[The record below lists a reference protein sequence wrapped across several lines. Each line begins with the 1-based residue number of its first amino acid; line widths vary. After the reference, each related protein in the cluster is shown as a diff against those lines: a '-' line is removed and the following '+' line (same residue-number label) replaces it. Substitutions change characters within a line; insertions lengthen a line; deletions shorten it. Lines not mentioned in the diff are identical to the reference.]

1 MSEPDDP
8 QRSLASSSVLLLGGK
23 LVANVGYFVGVSI
36 VARALGPSGRG
47 TVAFVTVS
55 TLLVATLASLGVGA
69 AAVVFIPK
77 RPEVRGRL
85 FTSGVLFVALS
96 SLVIGT
102 LVIGTMI
109 AVGAEPDGVSAAL
122 FAVCIPGAAAL
133 ALMDL
138 GLSYMVAVGRT
149 FDYTITVAVSPWLY
163 PVLLALVA
171 AFGTINVAS
180 TVAVWF
186 VGSAASGVL
195 ALLISGRAL
204 GVGALD
210 RALLAEVVPFGFRAW
225 LGGLAGSLNFRIDQ
239 VLMGFLAT
247 EAALGIY
254 AVAVNVS
261 EVVLYIPSVVGVL
274 LVPLVART
282 HSDARDGA
290 VARVFRLS
298 LLVTLGTSL
307 VGALLGVVLIPAW
320 FGSAYDASVTPFLL
334 LLPGSLGFVAMRLF
348 SNALLGSSRPGR
360 SSLAPV
366 VALVLGVALDFAL
379 IPPYGASGAAI
390 AASGALVAGGIAAIV
405 VYYRPSRIE
414 LGEIMPRPSDLSEL
428 ASIVVRLTNRR
439 LAR

>member
-1 MSEPDDP
+1 MREPDDK
-8 QRSLASSSVLLLGGK
+8 QRSLASSSALFLGGK
-23 LVANVGYFVGVSI
+23 LVANIGYFVGVSI

-55 TLLVATLASLGVGA
+55 TLLVATVASLGVGA

-77 RPEVRGRL
+77 RPELRGRL
-85 FTSGVLFVALS
+85 YTSGVLFVAVS

-109 AVGAEPDGVSAAL
+109 ALGAEPTGVSAAL
-122 FAVCIPGAAAL
+122 FAVCIPAAAAL

-149 FDYTITVAVSPWLY
+149 FDFTITIAVAPWIY
-163 PVLLALVA
+163 PGMLALVA
-171 AFGTINVAS
+171 AFATVNVGA

-186 VGSAASGVL
+186 VASAASGVL
-195 ALLISGRAL
+195 ALLISRRAL
-204 GVGALD
+204 GAGPFD

-239 VLMGFLAT
+239 MLMGFLAT

-282 HSDARDGA
+282 ESGARDDA

-307 VGALLGVVLIPAW
+307 VGAIVGVVLIPAW
-320 FGSAYDASVTPFLL
+320 FGSAYDGSVRPFLL

-366 VALVLGVALDFAL
+366 VALALGVVLDLAL

-390 AASGALVAGGIAAIV
+390 AASGALVAGGVAAIFI
-405 VYYRPSRIE
+405 YYRPSRID
-414 LGEIMPRPSDLSEL
+414 LREIVPRPSDLTDL
-428 ASIVVRLTNRR
+428 AAILGRLTSRNRR
-439 LAR
+439 